1 MNDFENFEPE
11 KLANDV
17 FKNKQRT
24 STRNGILK
32 AEAVQL
38 FLRSI
43 ANENV
48 NYFQDLGNL
57 SEDFEKRIK
66 SIPGQNS
73 GISLQYFYM
82 LAGSD
87 DLIKPD
93 RMVIR
98 YLEGII
104 KEKVSMESAQNL
116 ITDACIELD
125 KSFNIKISPRV
136 LDNAIWNYQR
146 SLG

>member
-1 MNDFENFEPE
+1 
-11 KLANDV
+11 
-17 FKNKQRT
+17 
-24 STRNGILK
+24 
-32 AEAVQL
+32 
-38 FLRSI
+38 
-43 ANENV
+43 
-48 NYFQDLGNL
+48 
-57 SEDFEKRIK
+57 
-66 SIPGQNS
+66 
-73 GISLQYFYM
+73 M